1 MHADKRDVILIA
13 GKGHEDTQEVAGVK
27 HPFDDRL
34 HAHDALVRRA
44 NTMAPSE
51 VRS

>member
-1 MHADKRDVILIA
+1 
-13 GKGHEDTQEVAGVK
+13 VK

-34 HAHDALVRRA
+34 HAHEALVSRA
-44 NTMAPSE
+44 NTMASME